1 MLYSN
6 SKRVDA
12 ERMSSEIISLKDR
25 VLGYQ
30 ESIKSLQSSLKS
42 VEKAKNR
49 QEKAYQAS
57 LTEKDAIIKALKSQL
72 AHISALAE
80 RNGTNT
86 GIPTSATPINKK
98 KIIPNTRRGS
108 GKPRSW
114 QPGHE
119 RHTLSGFDEDEITDR
134 QEHEL
139 NLSVETCD
147 SCQGTLSDT
156 GETEYKDEFDVKVM
170 ATGNVAIN
178 KVCMLIHGMTG
189 GEITPSEGFIC
200 KLYQRASMALAEFM
214 AELRCLM
221 LQRTILYWDDTV
233 IVIKTSR
240 SCMRFYGD
248 ESISYYTAH
257 DRKDLD
263 RLLEDNIL
271 PVLTK
276 QTTVMHDHNKVNYN
290 ERFSFENIECN
301 QHLER
306 DLQKVADDNQDHIW
320 SKKMKELISL
330 TLKERNDAVA
340 QGRKEFPEEYIQNF
354 RKKMRQLIKK

>member
-25 VLGYQ
+25 VLGCQ

-57 LTEKDAIIKALKSQL
+57 LTEKNAIIKALKSQP

-108 GKPRSW
+108 GRPRGG

-119 RHTLSGFDEDEITDR
+119 RYTLSGFDEDEITDR

-170 ATGNVAIN
+170 VVKRRHHYHIYECTDCGTRV
-178 KVCMLIHGMTG
+178 
-189 GEITPSEGFIC
+189 
-200 KLYQRASMALAEFM
+200 R
-214 AELRCLM
+214 
-221 LQRTILYWDDTV
+221 LQIGR
-233 IVIKTSR
+233 
-240 SCMRFYGD
+240 
-248 ESISYYTAH
+248 
-257 DRKDLD
+257 
-263 RLLEDNIL
+263 N
-271 PVLTK
+271 
-276 QTTVMHDHNKVNYN
+276 
-290 ERFSFENIECN
+290 
-301 QHLER
+301 
-306 DLQKVADDNQDHIW
+306 
-320 SKKMKELISL
+320 
-330 TLKERNDAVA
+330 LKEPKSVRRQPSGSCTVA
-340 QGRKEFPEEYIQNF
+340 HGNWKCCN
-354 RKKMRQLIKK
+354 K